1 MMQAENKLET
11 YPFVVDQS
19 KMIDLMGNF
28 GWRTANAQDIP
39 EMIALGERLIN
50 DRLISADVLAAL
62 HELTGITAWVFADP
76 IAGLVISVPLS
87 PAGLDAVQE
96 NKFVPNELP
105 DTDYVAAAGAPCA
118 GVYIGIYAGETK
130 AARKAVMSGAG
141 VIRMAVYAQVPCFA
155 RAATEDGARSMES
168 LGWTP
173 ASFGADKLWMQGALV
188 VPEQKVA

>member
-1 MMQAENKLET
+1 MTDTAQRLAT

-19 KMIDLMGNF
+19 KMFELMANF
-28 GWRTANAQDIP
+28 GWRPANAKEIP
-39 EMIALGERLIN
+39 EMLALGERLIN
-50 DRLISADVLAAL
+50 DQLISPETLAHL
-62 HELTGITAWVFADP
+62 HDLTGITAWVFGDP
-76 IAGLVISVPLS
+76 VTGLVISVPLTQ
-87 PAGLDAVQE
+87 AGLDAVQDNE
-96 NKFVPNELP
+96 FVAKTP
-105 DTDYVAAAGAPCA
+105 DDAHVAAAGQPCA

-130 AARKAVMSGAG
+130 EARKAVMSGAG

-173 ASFGADKLWMQGALV
+173 AGFGADKLWMQGALV

>member
-1 MMQAENKLET
+1 MTDTAQRLAT

-19 KMIDLMGNF
+19 KMFELMANF
-28 GWRTANAQDIP
+28 GWRPANEKEIP
-39 EMIALGERLIN
+39 EMLALGERLIN
-50 DRLISADVLAAL
+50 DQLISPETLAHL
-62 HELTGITAWVFADP
+62 HDLTGITAWVFGDP
-76 IAGLVISVPLS
+76 VTGLVISVPLTQ
-87 PAGLDAVQE
+87 AGLDAVQDNE
-96 NKFVPNELP
+96 FVAKTP
-105 DTDYVAAAGAPCA
+105 DDAHVAAAGQACA

-130 AARKAVMSGAG
+130 EARKAVMSGAG

-173 ASFGADKLWMQGALV
+173 AGFGADKLWMQGALV